1 MAVQTSKQ
9 LFARRQELATN
20 QASLMAEGK
29 EDEARVVEG
38 QIREI
43 DRTLDHVLD
52 EEEKMRAQYAES
64 APAPQ
69 ASFGERI
76 LGPRDEFTGLS
87 ESFRNEDATP
97 AVVAVPGPQEIDL
110 TLPEKRARL
119 LYNFAST
126 LASTPAAGSVTF
138 KQRSTQV
145 GAPATW
151 AGPSYG
157 PEGDGSSA
165 AKSKVVYTWKDAV
178 ANKETLAGY
187 VPVSKDTLLDY
198 DELLSIL
205 EHDLLLDLAEV
216 ENTKYLTGSNS
227 TGIIGILNT
236 PGIQTY
242 STGHGGLYW
251 EAIRHMRNAAL
262 QTGRTVPTHVCMHPD
277 IKMAIDL
284 YKDQNDRYQA
294 LDGWWGMVPVEDFDC
309 PGILV
314 YDQFA
319 ARKRPVHGTTVEVG
333 YVNAQFIQNE
343 LCILAERTSCL
354 QVIRPD
360 AFVYATKT
368 ALDA

>member
-9 LFARRQELATN
+9 LFARRQELANT
-20 QASLMAEGK
+20 QASLMTEGN
-29 EDEARVVEG
+29 EDDARVVEG

-43 DRTLDHVLD
+43 DRTLEHVLD
-52 EEEKMRAQYAES
+52 EEEKLRAQYAES
-64 APAPQ
+64 APAPK

-76 LGPRDEFTGLS
+76 LGPRDSFGGLQVG
-87 ESFRNEDATP
+87 FKNEDATP

-126 LASTPAAGSVTF
+126 LPSSPAAGAVAY
-138 KQRSTQV
+138 KQRSTQN

-151 AGPSYG
+151 EGPSYG
-157 PEGDGSSA
+157 PEGDGSSP
-165 AKSKVVYTWKDAV
+165 AKAKVVYTWKDAV
-178 ANKETLAGY
+178 ANKETIAGY

-198 DELLSIL
+198 DELMAII
-205 EHDLLLDLAEV
+205 EHDLLLDLGEV
-216 ENTKYLTGSNS
+216 ENSKYLTGNNS
-227 TGIIGILNT
+227 SGIVGILNT
-236 PGIQTY
+236 TGIQTY
-242 STGHGGLYW
+242 SAGHGGLYW
-251 EAIRHMRNAAL
+251 EAIRHMRNEAIKNA
-262 QTGRTVPTHVCMHPD
+262 RTVPTHVAMHPD

-294 LDGWWGMVPVEDFDC
+294 LEGWWGMIPVEDFDC

-333 YVNAQFIQNE
+333 YYNDQFIKNE
-343 LCILAERTSCL
+343 LSLLAERTSCL